1 MSINKT
7 IQADGDGTLAAL
19 LHTSMKRLGQGVSI
33 TRYQSTFP
41 GTTVDLVYEVRMVM
55 VNGARVPRSTDA
67 AVSRERK
74 GKR

>member
-1 MSINKT
+1 MSVDKT
-7 IQADGDGTLAAL
+7 IKADGGGTLAEL
-19 LHTSMKRLGQGVSI
+19 LHTSMQRLGQGVSI

-41 GTTVDLVYEVRMVM
+41 GTTVDLVYEVRMVL